1 MVTPIGKGTRGLI
14 VAPPRT
20 GKTTILKQIANAITT
35 NHPEVHVMVLLID
48 ERPEEVTDFQRSV
61 KAEVVASSNDQDLET
76 HVRLSRFMIERC
88 RRMVEA
94 GKDVFVLLDSITR
107 VARAYNSVHGGSGR
121 TMTGGVDAR
130 ALEIPRKM
138 FASARKIEEG
148 GSLTILATALV
159 DTGSRMDELIFQEF
173 KGTGNMELI
182 LDRKLS
188 DRRLFPAIDIPKS
201 GTRKEEKLFPKH
213 QIEAVRKLRRT
224 MVDLNPVE
232 AMETLIAALKKHK
245 TNDELLAKLA
255 SRPLKRLTHTFD
267 AASVQRSSPR
277 HRSRPGAR
285 ARRWSGCCRSTRP
298 SSRADIPTPPRLASQ
313 LEVSTKSIHRD
324 LEFMRDRL
332 ELPIEYDGSRFG
344 YLLHRGSQGLP
355 HAANHGGRTLRA
367 RGRREGPPAIPRHQ
381 LREAAPERAQKD
393 GAVPARH
400 DFAQPDR
407 RRADHLLP
415 HQRRADPGPGDLRR
429 AGQSHHGAPAT
440 RAHLSQARPASSP
453 SNASSIPITS
463 PTSTAS
469 GSSSPTTTCARTSA
483 PSSPRASKPSGRT
496 GKTFERRQKFSLE
509 KRLRGSFGV
518 QSGQGEFDV
527 VIRFNERV
535 ADYIREKK
543 WHDSQQ
549 LRELKDGGVELRLK
563 LSSLAEVGRWVL
575 SWGGDAVVV
584 RPAELA
590 QSVRQSAQRVLREG
604 SAS

>member
-1 MVTPIGKGTRGLI
+1 MSTATKHDNKQQHNAAATDHGSGYLEISEKGFGFLRTAENHFHPKPSDIFVTPDTIKRNFLREGALVEGPTQPPHRGNSPQLKAVDKVNNIPFEEYTKTSRFENLTTIDPIEKFRLETSPDLIETRVIDMVTPLGKGTRGLI

-20 GKTTILKQIANAITT
+20 GKTTILKQIANAITE

-232 AMETLIAALKKHK
+232 AMETVVAALKKHK
-245 TNDELLAKLA
+245 TNKELLSKL
-255 SRPLKRLTHTFD
+255 L
-267 AASVQRSSPR
+267 
-277 HRSRPGAR
+277 
-285 ARRWSGCCRSTRP
+285 
-298 SSRADIPTPPRLASQ
+298 
-313 LEVSTKSIHRD
+313 
-324 LEFMRDRL
+324 
-332 ELPIEYDGSRFG
+332 
-344 YLLHRGSQGLP
+344 
-355 HAANHGGRTLRA
+355 
-367 RGRREGPPAIPRHQ
+367 
-381 LREAAPERAQKD
+381 
-393 GAVPARH
+393 
-400 DFAQPDR
+400 
-407 RRADHLLP
+407 
-415 HQRRADPGPGDLRR
+415 
-429 AGQSHHGAPAT
+429 
-440 RAHLSQARPASSP
+440 
-453 SNASSIPITS
+453 
-463 PTSTAS
+463 
-469 GSSSPTTTCARTSA
+469 
-483 PSSPRASKPSGRT
+483 
-496 GKTFERRQKFSLE
+496 
-509 KRLRGSFGV
+509 
-518 QSGQGEFDV
+518 
-527 VIRFNERV
+527 
-535 ADYIREKK
+535 
-543 WHDSQQ
+543 
-549 LRELKDGGVELRLK
+549 
-563 LSSLAEVGRWVL
+563 
-575 SWGGDAVVV
+575 
-584 RPAELA
+584 
-590 QSVRQSAQRVLREG
+590 
-604 SAS
+604 